1 VSGANGKPGP
11 LHKNAI
17 LLPSSVGYR
26 ADGKVQSDLNV
37 VELGLKPAV
46 QMVQQRKRVRHRDTF
61 EERLSKEAAKF
72 KEAADKLPPGSFARE
87 MLLRRVAQAETASN
101 IDKWLSSK
109 ICGKAC

>member
-87 MLLRRVAQAETASN
+87 LLLRRVTQAETAS
-101 IDKWLSSK
+101 KHQ
-109 ICGKAC
+109 

>member
-87 MLLRRVAQAETASN
+87 LLLRRVAQAETASN

>member
-61 EERLSKEAAKF
+61 EERLSKEAAEF

-87 MLLRRVAQAETASN
+87 LLLRRVAQAETASN

>member
-1 VSGANGKPGP
+1 MSGANGKPGP

-87 MLLRRVAQAETASN
+87 LLLRRVAQAETASN

>member
-1 VSGANGKPGP
+1 MSGANGKPGP